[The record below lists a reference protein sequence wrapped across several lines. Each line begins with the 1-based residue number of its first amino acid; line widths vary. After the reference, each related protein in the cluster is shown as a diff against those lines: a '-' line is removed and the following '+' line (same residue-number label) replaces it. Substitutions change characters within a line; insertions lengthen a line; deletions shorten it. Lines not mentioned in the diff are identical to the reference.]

1 MTDIDSYS
9 MFFVFI
15 CSLDCPVNKESEFR
29 KIMFEILK
37 EAKIA
42 EWLDCSDDFWKQF
55 GKYDENT
62 KKVLGLCEIA
72 NIDNPYNCIIP
83 INLKE
88 NLKIK
93 KLIKT

>member
-1 MTDIDSYS
+1 MTNIDSYS

-42 EWLDCSDDFWKQF
+42 PTTFGNNLVNMMKIPKKFWD
-55 GKYDENT
+55 Y
-62 KKVLGLCEIA
+62 VR
-72 NIDNPYNCIIP
+72 
-83 INLKE
+83 
-88 NLKIK
+88 
-93 KLIKT
+93 